1 MKYYI
6 NLAVQVLLL
15 LGVLTLIHLVGR
27 LVETGHDIKT
37 AIYGWEE
44 VYDVTE

>member
-1 MKYYI
+1 MQYYLS
-6 NLAVQVLLL
+6 LALQVLLL
-15 LGVLTLIHLVGR
+15 LCLLVLIQLVGR